1 MPARTRESIAV
12 VITFLGVM
20 ASIVPGLCLAQVPLE
35 SSRTFD
41 DPSRPQVVQE
51 PPAPGKFLVAST
63 DLLDPNF
70 VETVVL
76 LIDYSSEGAL
86 GVIINRPTD
95 TLVAEVLPELEELS
109 ESPDRIW
116 LGGPVAQWQLV
127 MLAQSETELSQARPV
142 MGDLYFSTSRSAL
155 ESVIAGQGKYRLY
168 AGYAGWSAG
177 QLDQEIERGGWRVMA
192 AEIAMVFD
200 QAPLDL
206 WDELI
211 RRSTVHWARWPIRSP
226 GPTSEVRTRF
236 SRPRPKSVDLQ
247 VSD

>member
-1 MPARTRESIAV
+1 MTLV
-12 VITFLGVM
+12 GVL
-20 ASIVPGLCLAQVPLE
+20 AALFPGLGLAQVTLE
-35 SSRTFD
+35 ASRSFD
-41 DPSRPQVVQE
+41 DPSRPRVVQE

-76 LIDYSSEGAL
+76 LVDYSSEGAL
-86 GVIINRPTD
+86 GVIVNRPTD
-95 TLVAEVLPELEELS
+95 TLVSEALPELGELS
-109 ESPDRIW
+109 ESSGRIW

-127 MLAQSETELSQARPV
+127 MLARSETELAQARPV
-142 MGDLYFSTSRSAL
+142 MGDLYFSASRSAL
-155 ESVIAGQGKYRLY
+155 ESVVTEQGEYRLY

-200 QAPLDL
+200 PAPLDL

-211 RRSTVHWARWPIRSP
+211 RRSTVHWAQLPTRGRWPRESQQF
-226 GPTSEVRTRF
+226 SRTRPQ
-236 SRPRPKSVDLQ
+236 RVDPQ
-247 VSD
+247 VSR

>member
-1 MPARTRESIAV
+1 MAVRNHDSVAV
-12 VITFLGVM
+12 VMTLVGVV
-20 ASIVPGLCLAQVPLE
+20 AAIFPGLVLAQMSLE

-41 DPSRPQVVQE
+41 NPTQPQVVQE

-63 DLLDPNF
+63 NLLDPNF

-76 LIDYSSEGAL
+76 LVDYNSDGAL
-86 GVIINRPTD
+86 GVIVNRPTD
-95 TLVAEVLPELEELS
+95 TLVSEVLPELAELS
-109 ESPDRIW
+109 ESSDRIW

-127 MLAQSETELSQARPV
+127 MLARSETELSQARPV
-142 MGDLYFSTSRSAL
+142 MEDLYFSASRSAL
-155 ESVIAGQGKYRLY
+155 ESVVTEQGQYRLY

-177 QLDQEIERGGWRVMA
+177 QLDQEIERGGWRVVA

-211 RRSTVHWARWPIRSP
+211 RRSTVHWAQLPVGFP
-226 GPTSEVRTRF
+226 GLDAGASTR
-236 SRPRPKSVDLQ
+236 
-247 VSD
+247 